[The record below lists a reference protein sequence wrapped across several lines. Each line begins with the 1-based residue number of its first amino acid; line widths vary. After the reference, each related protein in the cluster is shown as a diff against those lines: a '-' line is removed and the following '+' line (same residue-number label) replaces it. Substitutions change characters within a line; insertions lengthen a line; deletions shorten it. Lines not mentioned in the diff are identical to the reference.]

1 MKMRALEDF
10 NEQNI
15 ILEGEITSLMDKNKE
30 QNSEYQELRRIKN

>member
-15 ILEGEITSLMDKNKE
+15 ILEGEITSLMDKKKE